1 MESAGLFNDLCL
13 DVMTT
18 SPKGR
23 GESRLKKE
31 QRRKAE
37 TVSDALISE
46 VYEYWLSQ
54 MRPGR
59 TRVPQL
65 DDKRRLK
72 VASAIADYGAAD
84 CMRAIDWCMRSDFHM
99 GRNKQNK
106 KYDDLELIF
115 RDQDH
120 IERFL
125 AFLPLEED
133 LSDWSSSEGHELRA
147 LEEKW

>member
-1 MESAGLFNDLCL
+1 MVESTDLFNDLCTEA
-13 DVMTT
+13 MTPP
-18 SPKGR
+18 SKGR
-23 GESRLKKE
+23 GESRLKRE

-59 TRVPQL
+59 TRVPAL
-65 DDKRRLK
+65 DEKRRLK
-72 VASAIADYGAAD
+72 VASAIADYGALE
-84 CMRAIDWCMRSDFHM
+84 CMRAIDGCKRSDFHM

-125 AFLPLEED
+125 SYVAGPASE
-133 LSDWSSSEGHELRA
+133 WSGSGEP

>member
-1 MESAGLFNDLCL
+1 
-13 DVMTT
+13 MTP
-18 SPKGR
+18 SPKRR

-31 QRRKAE
+31 QRRKAK
-37 TVSDALISE
+37 TATDALISE
-46 VYEYWLSQ
+46 VYEYWLTQ

-59 TRVPQL
+59 TRVPAL
-65 DDKRRLK
+65 AEKRRLK
-72 VASAIADYGAAD
+72 GASAIADYGAFE
-84 CMRAIDWCMRSDFHM
+84 CMRAIDGCKRSDFHM

-125 AFLPLEED
+125 SYVASPGWGGE
-133 LSDWSSSEGHELRA
+133 S

>member
-1 MESAGLFNDLCL
+1 
-13 DVMTT
+13 
-18 SPKGR
+18 
-23 GESRLKKE
+23 
-31 QRRKAE
+31 
-37 TVSDALISE
+37 
-46 VYEYWLSQ
+46 

-59 TRVPQL
+59 TRVPAL

-72 VASAIADYGAAD
+72 VASAIADYGAAE
-84 CMRAIDWCMRSDFHM
+84 CMRAIDGCRQSDFHM

-106 KYDDLELIF
+106 KYNDLELIF

-125 AFLPLEED
+125 SYLVVPRDGFFDEA
-133 LSDWSSSEGHELRA
+133 SEP

>member
-1 MESAGLFNDLCL
+1 MVESAGLFNDLCL

-18 SPKGR
+18 SPTGR

-37 TVSDALISE
+37 LVPDALISE
-46 VYEYWLSQ
+46 VYEYWLRL

-59 TRVPQL
+59 TRVPAL

-72 VASAIADYGAAD
+72 VASAIADYGAAE
-84 CMRAIDWCMRSDFHM
+84 CMRAIDGCRQSDFHM

-106 KYDDLELIF
+106 KYNDLELIF

-125 AFLPLEED
+125 SYLVVPRDGFFDEA
-133 LSDWSSSEGHELRA
+133 SEP

>member
-1 MESAGLFNDLCL
+1 
-13 DVMTT
+13 MTP
-18 SPKGR
+18 SIKGR
-23 GESRLKKE
+23 GESRLKQD

-37 TVSDALISE
+37 TVSDALISQ
-46 VYEYWLSQ
+46 VYEYWLSE

-59 TRVPQL
+59 TRVPAL

-72 VASAIADYGAAD
+72 VASAIADYGALE
-84 CMRAIDWCMRSDFHM
+84 CMRAIDGCKRSDFHM

-125 AFLPLEED
+125 SFLPLEED
-133 LSDWSSSEGHELRA
+133 LSGWSSSEGHELRA

>member
-1 MESAGLFNDLCL
+1 MVESAGLFNDLCPWA
-13 DVMTT
+13 MTP
-18 SPKGR
+18 SPKRR
-23 GESRLKKE
+23 GESRLKRE

-37 TVSDALISE
+37 TVPDALISE

-59 TRVPQL
+59 TRVPAL
-65 DDKRRLK
+65 DKKRRLK
-72 VASAIADYGAAD
+72 VASAIADYGALE
-84 CMRAIDWCMRSDFHM
+84 CMRAIDGCKRSDFHM

-125 AFLPLEED
+125 SYVAGPASEWGG
-133 LSDWSSSEGHELRA
+133 SDEP

>member
-1 MESAGLFNDLCL
+1 
-13 DVMTT
+13 MTT

-37 TVSDALISE
+37 AVPDALISE
-46 VYEYWLSQ
+46 VYAYWLSQ

-59 TRVPQL
+59 TRVPQV
-65 DDKRRLK
+65 DDRRRLK
-72 VASAIADYGAAD
+72 VARASADYGAAE
-84 CMRAIDWCMRSDFHM
+84 CMRAIDGCKRSDFHM

-106 KYDDLELIF
+106 KYADLELIF
-115 RDQDH
+115 RDQAH
-120 IERFL
+120 IDRIL
-125 AFLPLEED
+125 GYSAGP
-133 LSDWSSSEGHELRA
+133 SSEWSDSGEP